1 MDIAKRKGRLSI
13 TTSNGNSKMEV
24 HGNGQDILFNW
35 LVMTSQVCKVL
46 KIPVEELIRDLPA
59 VIRDYETHVF
69 RGSIMYQDPV
79 RGGGN
84 YENGPDGKHSA
95 D

>member
-46 KIPVEELIRDLPA
+46 KIPVEEMIRDLPA
-59 VIRDYETHVF
+59 AIRDYETHGI
-69 RGSIMYQDPV
+69 RECIEIRRPGSAGTYFD
-79 RGGGN
+79 
-84 YENGPDGKHSA
+84 K
-95 D
+95 